1 MHLAMPNKKAT
12 PRALAQLLVLLVL
25 AIGVPSLLCH
35 VRDKPVVGLN
45 HQNTEF
51 SVQLEELALRRA
63 KAEWVL
69 VGNSMVNT
77 RIDNDRLSEIS
88 SISAHKLAKGG
99 TQSAVWFLFLKNI
112 LAKSK
117 EQPKWVTVFF
127 RETDLTWPDYRIE
140 DVNEDIIALLNGKD
154 DPAWKQVITARQM
167 QGAGLSGQVA
177 GGLTSLMPAHYLRP
191 LSRRDLQVKA
201 FRLTRI
207 GTEMNSTQR
216 RVEMNERFSLAH
228 LRHDLGSDGAPNEM
242 TSEIATAEE
251 VNDPGVYEDG
261 PMEFDPSADASFL
274 PHMVALARQM
284 GWKLHFHRIK
294 KRPTG
299 GVDKQDRPVIATY
312 MQNLKAWLE
321 QNGCVFTDETRDP
334 SLTLD
339 MYADGDHIDDD
350 PAIQQRYH
358 ENFWQRVKP
367 MVEPVLRAP

>member
-1 MHLAMPNKKAT
+1 MPEKKAT

-25 AIGVPSLLCH
+25 ALGVPSLLC
-35 VRDKPVVGLN
+35 RLQDTPVVGLN
-45 HQNTEF
+45 HQNTDF
-51 SVQLEELALRRA
+51 SVQREELALRRA

-88 SISAHKLAKGG
+88 GIAAHKLAKGG

-117 EQPKWVTVFF
+117 HQPKWVTVFF
-127 RETDLTWPDYRIE
+127 RETDLTWADYRIA
-140 DVNEDIIALLNGKD
+140 DVNEDIIAMLRGPKQSE
-154 DPAWKQVITARQM
+154 WKQVITARQLSTS
-167 QGAGLSGQVA
+167 GAKGLVSET
-177 GGLTSLMPAHYLRP
+177 LTSLLPSQYLRP
-191 LSRRDLQVKA
+191 LSRRDLQVKS

-207 GTEMNSTQR
+207 GTDMNSTQR
-216 RVEMNERFSLAH
+216 RVEMNERFSLSH

-242 TSEIATAEE
+242 QSETATADEI
-251 VNDPGVYEDG
+251 NDPGIYVDG
-261 PMEFDPSADASFL
+261 PMVFDPSPDASFL
-274 PHMVALARQM
+274 PHMVTLAKQM

-294 KRPTG
+294 KRPSG
-299 GVDKQDRPVIATY
+299 GVDKQDLPLTAAY
-312 MQNLKAWLE
+312 MENLKTWLE
-321 QNGCVFTDETRDP
+321 QNGCVYTDESRDP

-350 PAIQQRYH
+350 STIQQRYH

-367 MVEPVLRAP
+367 FIRPDFSP

>member
-1 MHLAMPNKKAT
+1 MPEKKAT

-25 AIGVPSLLCH
+25 ALGVPSLLCYWQ
-35 VRDKPVVGLN
+35 DSPVVGLN

-51 SVQLEELALRRA
+51 SVPREELALQRA

-77 RIDNDRLSEIS
+77 RIDHDRLSEIS
-88 SISAHKLAKGG
+88 GIAAHKLAKGG

-117 EQPKWVTVFF
+117 QQPKWVTVFF
-127 RETDLTWPDYRIE
+127 RETDLTWADYRIA
-140 DVNEDIIALLNGKD
+140 DVNEDIIAMLNGTQQ
-154 DPAWKQVITARQM
+154 AEWKQVITARQLSSS
-167 QGAGLSGQVA
+167 GVKGLLSET
-177 GGLTSLMPAHYLRP
+177 LTSMFPAQYLRP
-191 LSRRDLQVKA
+191 LSRRDVQVKS

-207 GTEMNSTQR
+207 GTGMNSTQR
-216 RVEMNERFSLAH
+216 RMEMNERFSLSH

-242 TSEIATAEE
+242 QSASAPADEI
-251 VNDPGVYEDG
+251 NDPGIYEDG
-261 PMEFDPSADASFL
+261 PMVFNSSPDASFL

-294 KRPTG
+294 KRPSG
-299 GVDKQDRPVIATY
+299 GVDKQDQPLMADY
-312 MQNLKAWLE
+312 MRNLKAWLE
-321 QNGCVFTDETRDP
+321 QNGCVYTDESRDP
-334 SLTLD
+334 ALTLD

-350 PAIQQRYH
+350 PVIQQRYH

-367 MVEPVLRAP
+367 FISPDSSH